1 MPVATPKVDLSAP
14 NYSTQLLNLGVTG
27 KFTYA
32 PPGTEMP
39 KNMADYEKPF
49 VDLGWISDA
58 GITEALNEERNSW
71 TPWQAQGSQRSQV
84 ATQEFTF
91 QATVWSIGGLA
102 NALYYGVAV
111 EDMELDTETGVVSF
125 EQGQSL
131 PEEFQFRLCIDVID
145 GKKARRFL
153 LPAASVSERG
163 EIVYTKTDLVG
174 YQFTFKTNLDNE
186 LGYSIRREFLEG
198 WKPGQAGS
206 TLEADNSGRNPG
218 DWSTT
223 PGAPAGNPGSSEDP
237 ANGEESEPSAT
248 AAEKVAT
255 LPSGVA
261 EGTFTLSIDG
271 APTSAL
277 EYNAEAAAVQ
287 DALRAVAGGE
297 AATVSGS
304 AGGPYTIDGVTGTLT
319 IDGDLLVGGTGSA
332 TIQ

>member
-84 ATQEFTF
+84 STQEFTF

-102 NALYYGVAV
+102 NALYYGVAAD
-111 EDMELDTETGVVSF
+111 DMSFDTESGVVSF

-174 YQFTFKTNLDNE
+174 YQFTFKTNLDNV

-206 TLEADNSGRNPG
+206 TFEADNSGRNPG
-218 DWSTT
+218 DWSDA
-223 PGAPAGNPGSSEDP
+223 PGAPASDP
-237 ANGEESEPSAT
+237 EEGDEPDVSQT
-248 AAEKVAT
+248 SKVAT
-255 LPSGVA
+255 LPSGVT

-277 EYNAEAAAVQ
+277 AYNAEATAVQ
-287 DALRAVAGGE
+287 EALRAVAGGK

-304 AGGPYTIDGVTGTLT
+304 TGGPYTINGVTGTLT
-319 IDGDLLVGGTGSA
+319 IDGAALVGGTGSA
-332 TIQ
+332 SVK